1 MFCQVIDDVAKLLI
15 IPNRYTL
22 GCGISLHLKLK
33 FLYAVKREDKTYLYP
48 LQWALSDFFVCLF
61 VLIVYYLLKQ
71 SFCSCF
77 PS

>member
-1 MFCQVIDDVAKLLI
+1 MFCQVIADVAKLLI

-48 LQWALSDFFVCLF
+48 PQ
-61 VLIVYYLLKQ
+61 
-71 SFCSCF
+71 
-77 PS
+77 